1 MPDDQTIA
9 MILAICELM
18 KRDRRDVETAV
29 GAYEQAMREVIEYRR
44 SKGLTEIGGLSA

>member
-9 MILAICELM
+9 MILAICDLI
-18 KRDRRDVETAV
+18 KRDRKDVETAEV
-29 GAYEQAMREVIEYRR
+29 AYEQALREVIEYRR